1 MEKEELVRQVI
12 KRVFE
17 KLDDPTIGSK
27 TVEDKSKIIAG
38 VSVRHAHLSR
48 ADIDKLFG
56 KGYELKPLK
65 YLSQPGQYGAEEV
78 VTLVGKKLNAFEN
91 VRVLGPPRPDTQ
103 VELSK
108 TDAIYLGVDAPTR
121 VSGDIAGSANLTLIG
136 PAGSVD
142 LKEGVIRAERHIHM
156 SPQSAEYFGLKD
168 RDVVDVRVSGP
179 RGLTFNNVVV
189 RVSTEYKTEFHVDTD
204 DANTCDLV
212 NGSLVE
218 IVDASCVNPV
228 SEIQAPIADSEL
240 IPPFIPD
247 DSTYKVLNSL
257 PSTTLEPDKPSGFVN
272 NQGPGEI
279 LTLEELKKI
288 LDKNG
293 QIDIE
298 KYNLT
303 PLAQDYLDTI
313 RSE

>member
-17 KLDDPTIGSK
+17 KLDQPTTYQDK
-27 TVEDKSKIIAG
+27 KEDKSKIVTG

-78 VTLVGKKLNAFEN
+78 VTLVGNKLNAFEN

-121 VSGDIAGSANLTLIG
+121 VSGDISGSATITIIG
-136 PAGSVD
+136 PEGSVD

-168 RDVVDVRVSGP
+168 RDVVDVRASGP

-189 RVSTEYKTEFHVDTD
+189 RVSKDYKTEFHVDTD

-218 IVDASCVNPV
+218 IVDASCVSPV
-228 SEIQAPIADSEL
+228 SDIPAPVAEDER

-257 PSTTLEPDKPSGFVN
+257 PATTLDTDDHANAMKGSGST
-272 NQGPGEI
+272 EI

-288 LDKNG
+288 LDNNG
-293 QIDIE
+293 KIDQE

-303 PLAQDYLDTI
+303 PLAQDHLDSI
-313 RSE
+313 RSN